1 MSGPPSEGWAAID
14 VETATKQ
21 AHSVCSLGVATL
33 VDNELVAREWLV
45 KPPGNRYD
53 DENTEVHG
61 LTADDT
67 RDAPGVPRGM
77 GGSVEAGHAL
87 AGARP

>member
-1 MSGPPSEGWAAID
+1 MDG
-14 VETATKQ
+14 
-21 AHSVCSLGVATL
+21 
-33 VDNELVAREWLV
+33 ELVAREWLV

-53 DENTEVHG
+53 DENTEIHG

-67 RDAPGVPRGM
+67 RDAPAFPRGM
-77 GGSVEAGHAL
+77 EGGVEAGHAL